1 MVSVKEYIEKLI
13 GNAFKNSNI
22 VIWKDQ
28 ERFFEEFFKEFIME
42 GVTNVTYNNSITQLK
57 ATIEK
62 EDPFISNKYLIYVA
76 LEDFD
81 SDYEYFGKTVAV
93 NLFDILNLRF
103 GLKYSR
109 DLYCFV
115 NDYKGYIVTNFDKL
129 KEYHNGTPLDV
140 NGLKELVIKV
150 IFELNHFNMDD
161 LIIKLMFAPN
171 KIKLFELIKKPTL
184 ISFFNQQLE
193 ENYGIKLQ
201 VDSVQEFADK
211 IAFSMLVNAYYYQA
225 DGRGMDSYE
234 SFIVSDEIKRE
245 RIFNFVD
252 DIWRSNDKY
261 KEQYV
266 YYSNKYQNQFMK
278 RLPSTSVKES
288 IYVSEYKSDIF
299 IAIDEKLYDE
309 VKRNIKDVIYS
320 EGDSKLLD
328 KVYATVKSRQ
338 DSFWSKNDLFMKWT
352 GIGYLIDFLYQYIDF
367 STQYKNKTYIKVE
380 NLIKD
385 YTEHLYKIDYNY
397 RRFRE
402 VSMEIDIEGS
412 LINKINQM
420 YNIFLDDIN
429 YKYSLLIEKLDK
441 YSIEGITNQQVVW
454 DDFVKQQG
462 KKCIIFADAL
472 NYELGKEIE
481 EKLSQ
486 FETKNTT
493 MVSFLPSI
501 TEVGMTRLVMH
512 SNEKLILK
520 GENNGIS
527 ISTDKYEKNLI
538 YRDNR
543 KAKMLQD
550 IFDLDFKEISNI
562 LMESTDNL
570 KNNIVIFSRDI
581 DNVGES
587 GVSFAIEIFR
597 NNIRDIIKVV
607 NILSNKGYTIF
618 ISSDHGF
625 LYAVENKPIKSPQG
639 NYIKLSSRY
648 GIGNNIQSEH
658 IVKCSDWASIESDY
672 NLVFARGIAEY
683 SIKGGNEDFA
693 HGGISL
699 QENIIPYIKIK
710 PLVQEKQNDIKY
722 KFIVPEKI
730 RSKVVRINIEC
741 NKENAELEF
750 VVSLEGSKF
759 TEKKNFS
766 VQLENGRAEIKYRLY
781 EKLPPNNKFVI
792 IKIFDEESKIKL
804 HEGRAYVD
812 LIDDKKL
819 F

>member
-1 MVSVKEYIEKLI
+1 VVAVKEYIEKLI
-13 GNAFKNSNI
+13 EDAFRNSNI

-28 ERFFEEFFKEFIME
+28 ERYFEEFFKGFVMK
-42 GVTNVTYNNSITQLK
+42 GVTNITYNNSITQLK
-57 ATIEK
+57 TTVEK
-62 EDPFISNKYLIYVA
+62 EDPFILNKYLIYVA
-76 LEDFD
+76 VEDFD
-81 SDYEYFGKTVAV
+81 SDYEYFGNTVAV

-103 GLKYSR
+103 GIKYSR

-115 NDYKGYIVTNFDKL
+115 NDYKGYIATNFEKL
-129 KEYHNGTPLDV
+129 KEYHNGALLDV
-140 NGLKELVIKV
+140 DGLKELVIKA

-171 KIKLFELIKKPTL
+171 RVKLFEMIKRPTL
-184 ISFFNQQLE
+184 ISFFYKQLE

-201 VDSVQEFADK
+201 VDSEQEFVDK
-211 IAFSMLVNAYYYQA
+211 ISFAMLVNAYYYQA
-225 DGRGMDSYE
+225 DVKEMSSYE
-234 SFIVSDEIKRE
+234 SFIVSDEVKRE

-252 DIWRSNDKY
+252 NVWRNNDKY

-266 YYSNKYQNQFMK
+266 YYSNKYQNQFIET
-278 RLPSTSVKES
+278 LPSISVKES
-288 IYVSEYKSDIF
+288 IHINEYKSDIF
-299 IAIDEKLYDE
+299 IAVDEKLYDE
-309 VKRNIKDVIYS
+309 VKRNIKEVIYS
-320 EGDSKLLD
+320 EGDTKLLD
-328 KVYATVKSRQ
+328 KVYATIKNRQ
-338 DSFWSKNDLFMKWT
+338 GTFWSKNELFTKWT
-352 GIGYLIDFLYQYIDF
+352 SIGYLIDFLYQYLDF
-367 STQYKNKTYIKVE
+367 SIQYKNKTYIKVE
-380 NLIKD
+380 DLIKD
-385 YTEHLYKIDYNY
+385 YTQHLYKIDYNY

-441 YSIEGITNQQVVW
+441 YNIEGIANQQIVW

-462 KKCIIFADAL
+462 KKCIIFVDAL
-472 NYELGKEIE
+472 NYELGKELE

-486 FETKNTT
+486 FETQNTI

-501 TEVGMTRLVMH
+501 TEVGMARLIMH
-512 SNEKLILK
+512 RNEKLILK
-520 GENNGIS
+520 SENNGIS
-527 ISTDKYEKNLI
+527 ITTDEYEKNLS

-543 KAKMLQD
+543 KEKMLQD
-550 IFDLDFKEISNI
+550 IPDLDFKEISNI
-562 LMESTDNL
+562 LMQSTDNL
-570 KNNIVIFSRDI
+570 NDNIAIFSRDI
-581 DNVGES
+581 DNIGES

-597 NNIRDIIKVV
+597 NNIRDIIRVV
-607 NILSNKGYTIF
+607 NTLSNKGYTIF

-625 LYAVENKPIKSPQG
+625 LYAVGNRPIKSPQG
-639 NYIKLSSRY
+639 NYIRLSSRY

-658 IVKCSDWASIESDY
+658 IVKRSNWASIESDY

-683 SIKGGNEDFA
+683 SIKGGNEDFT

-710 PLVQEKQNDIKY
+710 PIVQEKQDTIKY

-730 RSKVVRINIEC
+730 RSKIIRINIEC
-741 NKENAELEF
+741 DKENTEMELE
-750 VVSLEGSKF
+750 VSLEGDKYN
-759 TEKKNFS
+759 EKKNFS

-781 EKLPPNNKFVI
+781 EKLPPNNKFVT
-792 IKIFDEESKIKL
+792 IKIFDIESKLKL
-804 HEGRAYVD
+804 HESKSYVD